1 MKLNSDTLLSFG
13 VFGLGLVAIGYAV
26 GIHSQIGRAHV

>member
-13 VFGLGLVAIGYAV
+13 VFGLGLVAIGVCGWYPFPHESC
-26 GIHSQIGRAHV
+26 G

>member
-13 VFGLGLVAIGYAV
+13 VFGLGLVAIGSA
-26 GIHSQIGRAHV
+26 GWCPFSHESCS